1 MVEGGQKYSQV
12 LCTKREDRMREKYIY
27 ERIGADE
34 QDCTLNEKK
43 EREDQREKRFEPLEA
58 LHPLSITL
66 K

>member
-1 MVEGGQKYSQV
+1 
-12 LCTKREDRMREKYIY
+12 MREKYIY